1 MIYGVLSLCLG
12 KMPSTLGMNVKK
24 KNEIKKLFHGI
35 LLAGQGNQA
44 FDLVKHG
51 LTIELCGATATVHKW
66 GSADLL
72 PGVKVNTDPRCREC
86 HSSLRKVR

>member
-35 LLAGQGNQA
+35 LLAGQGN
-44 FDLVKHG
+44 
-51 LTIELCGATATVHKW
+51 
-66 GSADLL
+66 
-72 PGVKVNTDPRCREC
+72 
-86 HSSLRKVR
+86 